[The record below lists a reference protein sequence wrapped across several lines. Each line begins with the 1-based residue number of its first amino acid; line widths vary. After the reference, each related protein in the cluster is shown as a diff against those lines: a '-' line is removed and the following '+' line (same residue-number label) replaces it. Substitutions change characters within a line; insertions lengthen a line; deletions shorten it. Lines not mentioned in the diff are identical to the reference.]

1 MQKNGGG
8 FLTRI
13 IKGLAIGVAAMLPG
27 ASGGVL
33 AVAMGVYRPALDAV
47 TGLFKSFMPCFMYL
61 LPLGIGGVVGL
72 IGTGRVMESILA
84 AYRVSAMWA
93 LIGMVLGGIPSL
105 IGEANRRGFKPR
117 YLIGTLAGAALIG
130 GTALLQHHLGGGEA
144 LPFNGWTAALG
155 GALIGLGT
163 VIPGISTSFLM
174 IYLGIYEPFLAAFN
188 SFNIP
193 MLLCAGLGA
202 LAVVAALIA
211 AVKRLFD
218 KHYGYAYYGA
228 LGLLLTSVVLIYPG
242 IRSGWALAIDAALFA
257 ACFIITYFL

>member
-117 YLIGTLAGAALIG
+117 YLLGTLAGAALIG
-130 GTALLQHHLGGGEA
+130 GTALCSIIWAGERHCPSMA
-144 LPFNGWTAALG
+144 GRLRSAAR
-155 GALIGLGT
+155 
-163 VIPGISTSFLM
+163 SS
-174 IYLGIYEPFLAAFN
+174 
-188 SFNIP
+188 
-193 MLLCAGLGA
+193 A
-202 LAVVAALIA
+202 LA
-211 AVKRLFD
+211 R
-218 KHYGYAYYGA
+218 
-228 LGLLLTSVVLIYPG
+228 SYP
-242 IRSGWALAIDAALFA
+242 A
-257 ACFIITYFL
+257 

>member
-117 YLIGTLAGAALIG
+117 YLLGTLAGAALIG
-130 GTALLQHHLGGGEA
+130 GFCSIIWAGERHCPSMA
-144 LPFNGWTAALG
+144 GQRRSAARSS
-155 GALIGLGT
+155 A
-163 VIPGISTSFLM
+163 SARS
-174 IYLGIYEPFLAAFN
+174 
-188 SFNIP
+188 
-193 MLLCAGLGA
+193 
-202 LAVVAALIA
+202 
-211 AVKRLFD
+211 
-218 KHYGYAYYGA
+218 
-228 LGLLLTSVVLIYPG
+228 YP
-242 IRSGWALAIDAALFA
+242 A
-257 ACFIITYFL
+257 

>member
-72 IGTGRVMESILA
+72 IGTGRIMESILA

-117 YLIGTLAGAALIG
+117 YLLGTLAGAALIG
-130 GTALLQHHLGGGEA
+130 GTALLQHHLGRGERHCPSMA
-144 LPFNGWTAALG
+144 GRLRSAA
-155 GALIGLGT
+155 
-163 VIPGISTSFLM
+163 
-174 IYLGIYEPFLAAFN
+174 
-188 SFNIP
+188 
-193 MLLCAGLGA
+193 
-202 LAVVAALIA
+202 
-211 AVKRLFD
+211 
-218 KHYGYAYYGA
+218 
-228 LGLLLTSVVLIYPG
+228 
-242 IRSGWALAIDAALFA
+242 RSSDSAR
-257 ACFIITYFL
+257 